1 MTSIC
6 DVKLVTVVDIGVDS
20 MPAIYVA
27 RSYLGLDDSHLKVVE
42 LGEDDFSGG
51 PEEWLVEVTVEQ
63 PSWFTQRI
71 LSPGINHWDF

>member
-51 PEEWLVEVTVEQ
+51 PEE
-63 PSWFTQRI
+63 
-71 LSPGINHWDF
+71 